1 MVTMAPK
8 AAVLHLV
15 LVPLL
20 SLLLLL
26 PFSSLALTQDFC
38 VASLLLP
45 DTPSGYPCK
54 PKLAVTAN
62 DFYTDV
68 LARPGPVFAPFNTS
82 LASANVKQVP
92 GMNGLGISA
101 TRVDILPGGVVP
113 LHTHPEASE
122 FIYVLNG
129 TMLAGFISAETNVAY
144 TKTLNKGDLY
154 VFPQGLLHFQINLGD
169 TTAVAINA
177 YSSHNPGLQ
186 ITDFALFANRL
197 PADVVSKVTFITRE
211 EVERLKALFG
221 QRQVPS

>member
-1 MVTMAPK
+1 MAPK

-15 LVPLL
+15 LVLVPLL
-20 SLLLLL
+20 SLLL

-38 VASLLLP
+38 VANLLLP

-54 PKLAVTAN
+54 PKLAVAAN

-68 LARPGPVFAPFNTS
+68 LSRPGPVFAPFNTS

-92 GMNGLGISA
+92 GMNGLGIGA

-122 FIYVLNG
+122 FIYVLDG
-129 TMLAGFISAETNVAY
+129 TMLAGFVSAETNAAY

-154 VFPQGLLHFQINLGD
+154 VFAQGLLHFQINLGN

-197 PADVVSKVTFITRE
+197 PADVVSKVTFITKE